1 MELSY
6 KLDAI
11 TLFFQQ
17 DLVPLFLG
25 LFLFMS
31 GLVAM
36 SSVIGKFSILIGRPV
51 KWVRSKNEDHQLLI
65 KTSQNLSLLQEKQEN
80 DMEQSYLHD
89 EEMRKDIRKLTDLFV
104 DKQIDDMRWE
114 INNFATQVSE
124 NRPCNK
130 DSFQH
135 CIHTWEKY
143 EKLLSD
149 HGMENGE
156 VELSMELVKDAYRKK
171 MKDGF

>member
-65 KTSQNLSLLQEKQEN
+65 KTSQNLSLLQEKQ
-80 DMEQSYLHD
+80 
-89 EEMRKDIRKLTDLFV
+89 
-104 DKQIDDMRWE
+104 
-114 INNFATQVSE
+114 
-124 NRPCNK
+124 
-130 DSFQH
+130 
-135 CIHTWEKY
+135 
-143 EKLLSD
+143 
-149 HGMENGE
+149 
-156 VELSMELVKDAYRKK
+156 
-171 MKDGF
+171 

>member
-51 KWVRSKNEDHQLLI
+51 KWVRSK
-65 KTSQNLSLLQEKQEN
+65 N

-171 MKDGF
+171 MKEGF

>member
-65 KTSQNLSLLQEKQEN
+65 KTSQNLSPTCLSISRSTTCGGKSITLQPRYPKTVRVIKTASSTASTHGKN
-80 DMEQSYLHD
+80 T
-89 EEMRKDIRKLTDLFV
+89 R
-104 DKQIDDMRWE
+104 
-114 INNFATQVSE
+114 
-124 NRPCNK
+124 
-130 DSFQH
+130 SF
-135 CIHTWEKY
+135 CPTTEWKT
-143 EKLLSD
+143 
-149 HGMENGE
+149 
-156 VELSMELVKDAYRKK
+156 VK
-171 MKDGF
+171 

>member
-36 SSVIGKFSILIGRPV
+36 SSVIGKFSILIGR
-51 KWVRSKNEDHQLLI
+51 
-65 KTSQNLSLLQEKQEN
+65 
-80 DMEQSYLHD
+80 
-89 EEMRKDIRKLTDLFV
+89 
-104 DKQIDDMRWE
+104 
-114 INNFATQVSE
+114 
-124 NRPCNK
+124 
-130 DSFQH
+130 H
-135 CIHTWEKY
+135 CDQARHK
-143 EKLLSD
+143 
-149 HGMENGE
+149 
-156 VELSMELVKDAYRKK
+156 
-171 MKDGF
+171 